1 MLGLLAVEEE
11 THLLTPDDV
20 LPPENTVKEPAF
32 TPINRGHSLSRR
44 SRWVGRVGV
53 VLVHVEALYGRLR
66 WQSLGDQTV
75 NFVRLQKG
83 CPDAAGPS
91 RLPSIMIIS
100 AVYTRRRKPKDP
112 MSSFLSPVH

>member
-66 WQSLGDQTV
+66 WQSLGD
-75 NFVRLQKG
+75 
-83 CPDAAGPS
+83 
-91 RLPSIMIIS
+91 
-100 AVYTRRRKPKDP
+100 
-112 MSSFLSPVH
+112 